1 MHACTS
7 NETRRRGP
15 HFSNR
20 WRESVSWT
28 RVRGGIRIDQRNG
41 RVLVPC
47 GRASWGSSSGQSH
60 SGAAAQRKEAP
71 FSVTA
76 APVPRDL
83 RDPHPRQGSPAAPSR
98 AIARHRAGT
107 AQRRA
112 MSEPRETRCAAAT
125 ARRHGIGEAFVSHGK
140 SRGRSRAPQL
150 CDFTAGSS
158 NKKKAEYSTLVP
170 LAASTSMPSDCFASA
185 TKQAKEAVLANKQ
198 PPCCTG
204 CTAHNTV
211 SSS

>member
-71 FSVTA
+71 FSVTV
-76 APVPRDL
+76 APEPRDL

-98 AIARHRAGT
+98 AIGP
-107 AQRRA
+107 
-112 MSEPRETRCAAAT
+112 EPRNVAQCLSRAKHDAQLRLRDVTVLARLLCRT
-125 ARRHGIGEAFVSHGK
+125 VNQGDGRARRNFVTLRQEAQIKRKQSTVHWC
-140 SRGRSRAPQL
+140 RWPHPPPCRLTVLPAPQ
-150 CDFTAGSS
+150 SRRRR
-158 NKKKAEYSTLVP
+158 
-170 LAASTSMPSDCFASA
+170 
-185 TKQAKEAVLANKQ
+185 
-198 PPCCTG
+198 PC
-204 CTAHNTV
+204 
-211 SSS
+211 